1 MKTKRILTI
10 GIVVILLIAGAFVG
24 KRWLESANSQT
35 NVKPVTTAS
44 VQFVNSVISAT
55 GTVTAQNQ
63 ATFNF
68 QTAGKLVYLP
78 LKEGDKVSAGQ
89 TIAKLDTY
97 ALQRQLTLSLNAYKA
112 NRNAFDQT
120 QENLQDNVTN
130 SQTTPSYTNAF
141 DSITAVNDAIA
152 RIADQSQTTLD
163 NSVINVELANYALQ
177 LSTLT
182 SPLKGIVTRED
193 VTTAGV
199 NITPATVFAVADPSS
214 MIFRANVPTQDIYYV
229 SEGSTVS
236 IAVDGIQDK
245 LSGIVVKIYPAK
257 VTLANG
263 ESVYRVDIQSEDLLK
278 MAKLDETGTA
288 MISTHSEN
296 VALVP
301 AWTVLAGKYI
311 WVDNGGTPE
320 LREVTTGKIHGN
332 QIEITS
338 GLATNDKIIIDPKY
352 ISSLKYGKNIFSL

>member
-1 MKTKRILTI
+1 MKNKKILTVS
-10 GIVVILLIAGAFVG
+10 IVAIFLVVGVFVG
-24 KRWLESANSQT
+24 KRWLTATTLQVNA
-35 NVKPVTTAS
+35 KPVTTAS

-55 GTVTAQNQ
+55 GIVTAQNQ
-63 ATFNF
+63 ATLNF

-78 LKEGDKVSAGQ
+78 LKEGDKVAAGQ
-89 TIAKLDTY
+89 TVAKLDTY
-97 ALQRQLTLSLNAYKA
+97 ALQRQLTLSLNAYKV
-112 NRNAFDQT
+112 NRNTFDQT
-120 QENLQDNVTN
+120 QENLQDNVTK
-130 SQTTPSYTNAF
+130 SQTTPSYTNALNN
-141 DSITAVNDAIA
+141 ITAVNDAIA

-182 SPLKGIVTRED
+182 SPLKGIITRED
-193 VTTAGV
+193 ITTAGV
-199 NITPATVFAVADPSS
+199 NITPATTFTVADPSS
-214 MIFRANVPTQDIYYV
+214 MVFRANVPTQEIYYV
-229 SEGSTVS
+229 AEGSSVS
-236 IAVDGIQDK
+236 IAVDGIQNK
-245 LSGIVVKIYPAK
+245 LNGTVEKIYPAK

-263 ESVYRVDIQSEDLLK
+263 ETVYRVDIQSEDLLK
-278 MAKLDETGTA
+278 VAKLDETGTV

-301 AWTVLAGKYI
+301 AWTVLAGRYI
-311 WVDNGGTPE
+311 WVDNGGKPE

-352 ISSLKYGKNIFSL
+352 ISSLKYGKNIFSF